1 MHFNEK
7 NKDFKD
13 GDDVFFRKL
22 YIFAELILNESQTDK
37 FNFFKELLRKN
48 DSKKNK
54 KPLNEQIILNSNNE
68 KLE

>member
-1 MHFNEK
+1 MQFNEK

-37 FNFFKELLRKN
+37 FNFFKELMRKN
-48 DSKKNK
+48 NQPAKFLKC
-54 KPLNEQIILNSNNE
+54 
-68 KLE
+68 